1 MRRLLLVFL
10 VLLTLIVASGCT
22 TTTHHML
29 NPIVLDPQVSLD
41 EKLSAYSIP
50 KVQVTYPKVYYDGLK
65 WRDRV
70 IELIEGAEDYLI
82 ISAFLASSSEDLQP
96 LYDALARKAESGV
109 RVYFVVD
116 GIGPFDMTETRF
128 HLIPLKFLR
137 KSGVHLL
144 EFNPI
149 SSARLV
155 SLFSLLDRDHRKY
168 LIVDGK
174 HLAMG
179 GMNLNYISIGARDDN
194 LQRDSMYEF
203 YSPELVTL
211 LLDAF
216 VPWWNEQSWEEIR
229 REDFQVDETVAIG
242 MKTYDAWYVDQ
253 HPGSDKVS
261 ALFGSMLAEAKHEVK
276 VLPFLPFMDSNMI
289 EAFRTA
295 SDRGVQVQM
304 IIPFDKRV
312 TNRKGIEYMVKD
324 LRKMQIDLRI
334 EKESAESQRLL
345 HEKLMIVDDRYVV
358 IGSTNINYRS
368 FNLAYETSLVIDS
381 EELAREV
388 EKHFDELYKKTV
400 SITEAMAEA
409 WQTFANWPRFA
420 VGFFGG

>member
-1 MRRLLLVFL
+1 MRRYLLLFL
-10 VLLTLIVASGCT
+10 VLLTLLFASGCT

-29 NPIVLDPQVSLD
+29 APVVLDPDLSLD
-41 EKLSAYSIP
+41 EKLSSYSIP
-50 KVQVTYPKVYYDGLK
+50 KVNITFPKVYYDGLA

-70 IELIEGAEDYLI
+70 LELVEGAEDYLI
-82 ISAFLASSSEDLQP
+82 TSAFLASSAEDLQM
-96 LYDALARKAESGV
+96 LYEALARKAESGV

-137 KSGVHLL
+137 ESGVHLL

-174 HLAMG
+174 QLAMG
-179 GMNLNYISIGARDDN
+179 GMNLNYISIGAMDDN

-203 YSPELVTL
+203 YSPELCSL

-216 VPWWNEQSWEEIR
+216 VPWWNEQSWEEVR
-229 REDFQVDETVAIG
+229 REDFQVDASVALG
-242 MKTYDAWYVDQ
+242 MKTYEAWYVDQ
-253 HPGSDKVS
+253 HPGSEKVS
-261 ALFGSMLAEAKHEVK
+261 ALFGTMLAEAQHEVK
-276 VLPFLPFMDSNMI
+276 VLPFLPFMDANMI

-295 SDRGVQVQM
+295 SDRGVDVQM

-358 IGSTNINYRS
+358 IGSTNMNFRS

-400 SITEAMAEA
+400 PITEAMAEA